1 MRVCWS
7 PLCLYALSLLLSGC
21 FDGSSSN
28 GASAG
33 AEKPGSTPGDNALLQ
48 SLTVEDGA
56 LQPAFDQDT
65 FDYSIAVPSGTD
77 SVSVSAEAS
86 DPAASI
92 TIAGDTATSVLLDQE
107 VTLTED
113 PQTVTVMV
121 TAEDKQ
127 TTRDYVISIE
137 QLPVE
142 PDLALV
148 RITVLDDEGFAVP
161 NALLE
166 TAAGETATTDSQGRA
181 ELEAMPGNTAIIRA
195 TGTGY
200 ATQVKR
206 AALPDDQ
213 TSADIVMAL
222 KRLEAPIT
230 LTGVENGGSVTG
242 VDGTFLGV
250 PAGAIVDEQGN
261 PVTGDIEVFLS
272 PVDVSD
278 ERAFLSFPGEFE
290 GLGEDGEQTLIATLG
305 VADFTFSQDGSPVF
319 LAEGQTADI
328 RIPAYITNGLNGSPL
343 AAGETIPLWFLDE
356 ETGLWQEEGAGTLVS
371 DANSPS
377 GFSLEAEVTHFSWWN
392 IDLKVPGTLAELTI
406 SCFTPQTPCNPQFS
420 SDLTVSFKQ
429 AETETPGFE
438 RRAFIRSV
446 SGVISGL
453 IPANMLLDITAEG
466 GDGSWITESIPEGPF
481 SAAVGETLQIELVI
495 KPRHEGGGRF
505 VPGTRLRG
513 QMESVGETHDYLF
526 ESRGSEVISLVGYA
540 ADNVVSPV
548 GTTGGLAGRITVL
561 DEAGV
566 ELGTAI
572 FDATGTANLSVR
584 LSDPGDYRVRVS
596 AEGKVPGWYLVTTTL
611 GAAQAQQQYV
621 KEPFARG
628 SVALDG
634 SVMAVRADGV
644 VVFERV
650 PAGWVNVARFRGLG
664 PSSRFGF
671 DGRIAL
677 DGDLLVVGAPLESI
691 GADGIFCDPQTQL
704 QTNGAVY
711 VYRRQDNGVWQ
722 QEACLTAPNAE
733 ITKRFGDSVSVSGD
747 TIAVGAGND
756 KSLSAGIDADQ
767 TDDSGSTVG
776 AAFVYERNQAGNWEF
791 QAYIKSE
798 EPASQGRFG
807 GSGLGIEGD
816 TLVVTDKNEEVAV
829 YERESGTW
837 SLAER
842 FSVGEFEL
850 STSVEQASPVAISG
864 NRFAVGAPR
873 RGFGQDKVFTFSRDG
888 SGNWSQGATIVPP
901 NADFAIR
908 FGRSIDLEGNRLVVG
923 APREPSGS
931 SELPGNT
938 SSQSAGAAYLFVDD
952 SNGGWTFERYI
963 KAPVIGSGDEF
974 GDAVSLGDGI
984 IAIVSPQDRG
994 EPGDPE
1000 ARNEDNPRGAV
1011 WVLEDGL

>member
-1 MRVCWS
+1 MRVFWS
-7 PLCLYALSLLLSGC
+7 PLCLFVLSLLLSGC
-21 FDGSSSN
+21 FDGSSSGGG
-28 GASAG
+28 GAGDGQS
-33 AEKPGSTPGDNALLQ
+33 EPMPGDNALLQ
-48 SLTVEDGA
+48 VLTVEDGV
-56 LQPAFDQDT
+56 LQPEFDPEALG
-65 FDYSIAVPSGTD
+65 YSIEVPSGTD
-77 SVSVSAEAS
+77 SVRVSAEAS

-92 TIAGDTATSVLLDQE
+92 TIGSDTAISVLLDQQ
-107 VTLTED
+107 VTLTEN
-113 PQTVTVMV
+113 PQTVTLVV
-121 TAEDKQ
+121 TAEDGQ

-137 QLPVE
+137 QIPVE
-142 PDLALV
+142 PDLAAV
-148 RITVLDDEGFAVP
+148 RVTVLDDDGFSVP
-161 NALLE
+161 NALL
-166 TAAGETATTDSQGRA
+166 TTDAGETATTDSQGRA
-181 ELEAMPGNTAIIRA
+181 ELEAMPGITAIIRA
-195 TGTGY
+195 KGTGY

-213 TSADIVMAL
+213 ISADIVMAL

-230 LTGVENGGSVTG
+230 LTNVENGGSVTG

-290 GLGEDGEQTLIATLG
+290 GIGEDGEQTLIATFG

-356 ETGLWQEEGAGTLVS
+356 ETGLWQEEGAGTLAS
-371 DANSPS
+371 DSNSPS

-392 IDLKVPGTLAELTI
+392 IDVKVPGTLAELTI

-420 SDLTVSFKQ
+420 SDLAVYFKQ

-438 RRAFIRSV
+438 RRAIVRPA
-446 SGVISGL
+446 GVISGM
-453 IPANMLLDITAEG
+453 IPANMLLEISAEG
-466 GDGSWITESIPEGPF
+466 GDGFLVTESIPEGPF
-481 SAAVGETLQIELVI
+481 IAAPGETLQVELVI
-495 KPRHEGGGRF
+495 KPRHEVGGRF
-505 VPGTRLRG
+505 LPGTRLRG
-513 QMESVGETHDYLF
+513 QMDTVGETHDYLF

-540 ADNVVSPV
+540 ADNVISPV

-566 ELGTAI
+566 ELGTDI

-611 GAAQAQQQYV
+611 GAAEAQQQYV

-650 PAGWVNVARFRGLG
+650 PAGWVNVARFRDGS

-671 DGRIAL
+671 DGRISL
-677 DGDLLVVGAPLESI
+677 DGDLLVVGAPVESI

-711 VYRRQDNGVWQ
+711 VYRRQDNDVWQ

-756 KSLSAGIDADQ
+756 KSLSAGINADQ
-767 TDDSGSTVG
+767 TDESGSTVG

-798 EPASQGRFG
+798 EPASQRRFG

-873 RGFGQDKVFTFSRDG
+873 SGFGQDKVFTFSRDG
-888 SGNWSQGATIVPP
+888 SGAWSQGATIVTP

-974 GDAVSLGDGI
+974 GDAVSLGDRT
-984 IAIVSPQDRG
+984 IAIVSPQDSG
-994 EPGDPE
+994 APGDPE
-1000 ARNEDNPRGAV
+1000 SRSDANPQGAI
-1011 WVLEDGL
+1011 WVIEDGL

>member
-1 MRVCWS
+1 MRVFWS
-7 PLCLYALSLLLSGC
+7 PLCLFVLSLLLSGC
-21 FDGSSSN
+21 FDGSSS
-28 GASAG
+28 GGAG
-33 AEKPGSTPGDNALLQ
+33 AGDGQSEPMPGDNALLQ
-48 SLTVEDGA
+48 VLTVEDGV
-56 LQPAFDQDT
+56 LQPEFDPEALG
-65 FDYSIAVPSGTD
+65 YSIEVPSGTD
-77 SVSVSAEAS
+77 SVRVSAEAS

-92 TIAGDTATSVLLDQE
+92 TIGSDTAISVLLDQQ
-107 VTLTED
+107 VTLTEN
-113 PQTVTVMV
+113 PQTVTLVV
-121 TAEDKQ
+121 TAEDGQ

-137 QLPVE
+137 QIPVE
-142 PDLALV
+142 PDLAAV
-148 RITVLDDEGFAVP
+148 RVTVLDDDGFSVP
-161 NALLE
+161 NALLTTDE
-166 TAAGETATTDSQGRA
+166 GETATTDSQGRA
-181 ELEAMPGNTAIIRA
+181 ELEAMPGSTAIIRA

-213 TSADIVMAL
+213 ISADIVMAL

-230 LTGVENGGSVTG
+230 LTNVENGGSVTG

-290 GLGEDGEQTLIATLG
+290 GIGEDGEQTLIATFG

-356 ETGLWQEEGAGTLVS
+356 ETGLWQEEGAGTLAS
-371 DANSPS
+371 DSNSPS

-392 IDLKVPGTLAELTI
+392 IDVKVPGTLAELTI

-420 SDLTVSFKQ
+420 SDLAVYFKQ

-438 RRAFIRSV
+438 RRAIVRPA
-446 SGVISGL
+446 GVISGM
-453 IPANMLLDITAEG
+453 IPANMLLEISAEG
-466 GDGSWITESIPEGPF
+466 GDGFLVTESIPEGPF
-481 SAAVGETLQIELVI
+481 IAAPGETLQVELVI
-495 KPRHEGGGRF
+495 KPRHEVGGRF
-505 VPGTRLRG
+505 LPGTRLRG
-513 QMESVGETHDYLF
+513 QMDTVGETHDYLF

-540 ADNVVSPV
+540 ADNVISPV

-566 ELGTAI
+566 ELGTDI

-611 GAAQAQQQYV
+611 GAAEAQQQYV

-650 PAGWVNVARFRGLG
+650 PAGWVNVARFRDGS

-671 DGRIAL
+671 DGRISL
-677 DGDLLVVGAPLESI
+677 DGDLLVVGAPVESI

-711 VYRRQDNGVWQ
+711 VYRRQDNDVWQ

-756 KSLSAGIDADQ
+756 KSLSAGINADQ
-767 TDDSGSTVG
+767 TDESGSTVG

-798 EPASQGRFG
+798 EPASQRRFG

-873 RGFGQDKVFTFSRDG
+873 SGFGQDKVFTFSRDG
-888 SGNWSQGATIVPP
+888 SGAWSQGATIVTP

-974 GDAVSLGDGI
+974 GDAVSLGDRT
-984 IAIVSPQDRG
+984 IAIVSPQDSG
-994 EPGDPE
+994 APGDPE
-1000 ARNEDNPRGAV
+1000 SRSDANPQGAI
-1011 WVLEDGL
+1011 WVIEDGL